1 MGIYEWI
8 LFGIMIAVVVAGFV
22 GVWAAEAVKYKK
34 ISAQINRAQLTV
46 RMYRPTEIFLLVLGV
61 GTFFGGS
68 FTIVYCSIKIEPAP
82 KAIYAFVIVA
92 LALVSLLCF
101 YAFLGCRY
109 YVRAAGKDGVLVF
122 CIFTKTKFYRYEE
135 ISRINKVTVY
145 RGRQIFAAFGKK
157 GEKLFSIMTG
167 RDKGALK
174 MVEFLQAR
182 ISGRSAD
189 EIFTL

>member
-8 LFGIMIAVVVAGFV
+8 LFGIMISVVVAGFV
-22 GVWAAEAVKYKK
+22 GAWIAEAVKYKK
-34 ISAQINRAQLTV
+34 ISAEINRAELTV
-46 RMYRPTEIFLLVLGV
+46 RMYRWTEIFLLVLRV

-82 KAIYAFVIVA
+82 KAIYALVIVA
-92 LALVSLLCF
+92 LALVSLFCF

-109 YVRAAGKDGVLVF
+109 YVRAAGEDGVLVF

-135 ISRINKVTVY
+135 ISRINKVTAY

-157 GEKLFSIMTG
+157 GEKLFSVMTG

-174 MVEFLQAR
+174 MVEFLETR